1 LSRCSIKAAY
11 STSQRDLV
19 NRLFSLA
26 SVSGNRREMNRLTAL
41 FRGAHSTLN
50 RFPVNRFL
58 KNLKIIFSRT
68 FKQLLAETSAFSAT
82 CPDQERRILQ
92 TCREVSTIHLKYFQI
107 AVKIRRFRRDP
118 SLSL

>member
-1 LSRCSIKAAY
+1 
-11 STSQRDLV
+11 
-19 NRLFSLA
+19 
-26 SVSGNRREMNRLTAL
+26 MNRLTAL

>member
-1 LSRCSIKAAY
+1 
-11 STSQRDLV
+11 
-19 NRLFSLA
+19 
-26 SVSGNRREMNRLTAL
+26 MNRLTAL

-92 TCREVSTIHLKYFQI
+92 TCREVSTAFFKNIGIYQTSI
-107 AVKIRRFRRDP
+107 TQ
-118 SLSL
+118 